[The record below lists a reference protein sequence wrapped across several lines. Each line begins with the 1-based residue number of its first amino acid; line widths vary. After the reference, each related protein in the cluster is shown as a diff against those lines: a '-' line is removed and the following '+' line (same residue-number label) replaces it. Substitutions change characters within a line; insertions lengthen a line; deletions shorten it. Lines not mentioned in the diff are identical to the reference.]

1 MAGGAAPLSIRKHA
15 VGQTAT
21 RIAFTAVLLATG
33 HSLMRAASADLPG
46 AGRAASII
54 GSEKSHYPPQSPFW
68 DVAEEAVDVD
78 GLKAPAFRFAWGD
91 TRWHAEGAVAMA
103 ASVALQEFVG
113 LGDTHR
119 RFCPGQAACNMIDFE
134 SKPAER
140 FAVRRLFPLPPAS
153 SRDIGIDR
161 CRSGW
166 PAFRDQLRQALE
178 TSKGVVLAVYRPK
191 AFAPR
196 GSRIQNDSIHMFA
209 LYGIDAQGGILLRDS
224 ADRVPFTYRVR
235 EGRECEA
242 LTLPRA
248 FEVDH
253 ARDHYENWALSAW
266 IVESRRV
273 APAPILIPAPT
284 PVPTPTPFP
293 SPQPQPVPSDD
304 LPGVIGQDPF
314 DMGTFRVP
322 VSAAISSRLVFE
334 TLGGAPARM
343 RLMTG
348 ISGPITAESRQ
359 FLVRLE
365 SDWGVARVGNA
376 FTYRREAAGD
386 PLSDAYQKLGRSD
399 RRRLDALAARFD
411 AAARRLGKDRRWLAV
426 SVIRYV
432 QNIPYDLVRE
442 DSLGIRTPVEVIAKG
457 GDCDSKSLLAAVL
470 LQILGF
476 RTVVLTNE
484 RLSHA
489 VLGVSI
495 QASGAYIAVD
505 GARYALVECTTPAD
519 VGDMRASG
527 LSGDARLGGWEAHA
541 VGL

>member
-1 MAGGAAPLSIRKHA
+1 
-15 VGQTAT
+15 VGT
-21 RIAFTAVLLATG
+21 RIAFAAFLFAIG
-33 HSLMRAASADLPG
+33 HLLMRAAG
-46 AGRAASII
+46 AEVKGTARAASII
-54 GSEKSHYPPQSPFW
+54 GRETSHYPAQSPFW
-68 DVAEEAVDVD
+68 DVAESAVDVA

-140 FAVRRLFPLPPAS
+140 FAVRRLFPLPSAL

-161 CRSGW
+161 CRSGL
-166 PAFRDQLRQALE
+166 PGFRDQLRQALQM
-178 TSKGVVLAVYRPK
+178 SKGVVLAVYRPN

-196 GSRIQNDSIHMFA
+196 GSHIQNDSIHMFA
-209 LYGIDAQGGILLRDS
+209 LYGLDAQGGILLRDS

-242 LTLPRA
+242 LTVPRA

-273 APAPILIPAPT
+273 DPLPIPAPT
-284 PVPTPTPFP
+284 PAPFP
-293 SPQPQPVPSDD
+293 SPQPQPVPSED

-322 VSAAISSRLVFE
+322 LSAGISSRLVFE

-348 ISGPITAESRQ
+348 IAGPITAESRQ

-386 PLSDAYQKLGRSD
+386 PLSDAYRKLGRSD
-399 RRRLDALAARFD
+399 RTRLDALAACFD
-411 AAARRLGKDRRWLAV
+411 AATRRLGKDRRWLAV

-442 DSLGIRTPVEVIAKG
+442 DSLGIRTPVEVVAKG

-476 RTVVLTNE
+476 RTVVLTND

-519 VGDMRASG
+519 VGDMTASG
-527 LSGDARLGGWEAHA
+527 LSGNARLGGWEAHA